1 MSFET
6 SPYEGYAAA
15 AVATNGTTAAP
26 EPSVVPTVAADP
38 GSAPRRLPRHQ
49 AWLRMG
55 DEGENAEL
63 MVLVNFRYPDRLN
76 AEFASF
82 DNERII
88 GALRIAV
95 VEHNGWCDPYTGDL
109 LPPASQKCAREN
121 ADQEYRSKL
130 RDIERRR
137 RKLDVA
143 RQAEDANRAE
153 IALQLDELTD
163 EREAAD
169 EAHAEAVKLFEK
181 AETCCFWH
189 KLDGEDVLRILK
201 AINVERGKVV
211 SSILD
216 GKKS

>member
-1 MSFET
+1 
-6 SPYEGYAAA
+6 
-15 AVATNGTTAAP
+15 
-26 EPSVVPTVAADP
+26 
-38 GSAPRRLPRHQ
+38 
-49 AWLRMG
+49 MG